1 MFFDVVNSYFDLIGQ
16 SLDLAN
22 LLIGLRCALV
32 GSSDLLFELG
42 FMKSVT
48 ALQLG

>member
-1 MFFDVVNSYFDLIGQ
+1 MFLDVVNSYFDLIGQ
-16 SLDLAN
+16 SSVLAN
-22 LLIGLRCALV
+22 LLTGLRCALV
-32 GSSDLLFELG
+32 GNDDLLFELS